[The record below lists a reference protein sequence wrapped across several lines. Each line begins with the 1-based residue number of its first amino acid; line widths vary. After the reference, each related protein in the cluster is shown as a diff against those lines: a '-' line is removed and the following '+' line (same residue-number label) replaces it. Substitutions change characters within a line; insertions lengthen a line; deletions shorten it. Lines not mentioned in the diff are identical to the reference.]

1 MVKYSKFIVISN
13 LILLLFISCNKPK
26 SFVIPDGTY
35 EWVSTDYIFNVITPD
50 SIGKNYSF
58 VVESDPYK
66 IYFYEDDKL
75 ILKGRVKKVLTD
87 YSDYSMFSSYTFLV
101 GNSQF
106 YYAKRYG
113 YYVLSGFPFNFTTE
127 GKLNNLE
134 YFGDEGTKNYN
145 KFVKRP

>member
-1 MVKYSKFIVISN
+1 MKLIVIVIS
-13 LILLLFISCNKPK
+13 IGCLFFSCKKPT
-26 SFVIPDGTY
+26 SFVIPFGTY
-35 EWVSTDYIFNVITPD
+35 DWVSTDYYFNVITPD

-58 VVESDPYK
+58 VVDSISYSML
-66 IYFYEDDKL
+66 FYEDNEL
-75 ILKGRVKKVLTD
+75 IFKGKIKKVQTD
-87 YSDYSMFSSYTFLV
+87 YSIYSMFSSYTFLV

-106 YYAKRYG
+106 YYSKRYG
-113 YYVLSGFPFNFTTE
+113 YYVLSGYPFNFTTE

>member
-1 MVKYSKFIVISN
+1 MK
-13 LILLLFISCNKPK
+13 LILIIISIGCLFISCNKPK

-35 EWVSTDYIFNVITPD
+35 DWVSTDYIFNVITPD

-75 ILKGRVKKVLTD
+75 ILKGKVKSVQSYD
-87 YSDYSMFSSYTFLV
+87 PGYSMFRHSTFLV

-106 YYAKRYG
+106 HYTYRYG
-113 YYVLSGFPFNFTTE
+113 YYELLGFPFNFTTE